1 VPPSKAEKIDQNCCY
16 PCPCR
21 RQGELAPITLT
32 DALGCKLCQQ
42 IFVVKPDGYT
52 LEQLVSYPYRQTWRW
67 NGKQWQLSRRPLF
80 PLYWLI
86 VSSVIALIL
95 IFLAYVIGNG
105 FNLNTHLLLWLLAML
120 VFSTIAFMLQALFSS
135 RR

>member
-1 VPPSKAEKIDQNCCY
+1 MPPSKAEKIDQNCCY

-21 RQGELAPITLT
+21 RPGELAPIALT
-32 DALGCKLCQQ
+32 EALGCKLCQQ

-67 NGKQWQLSRRPLF
+67 NGKQWLLARRPLF
-80 PLYWLI
+80 PIYWFLVLSVFVVVIIFLI
-86 VSSVIALIL
+86 YVFRPVTLGTHSLLWLVATLGFLIL
-95 IFLAYVIGNG
+95 I
-105 FNLNTHLLLWLLAML
+105 
-120 VFSTIAFMLQALFSS
+120 SMLQALFSS